1 MLLSVKNLAVE
12 FHTEYGPIRAIK
24 DVSFDIEAGKTLAIV
39 GESGSGKS
47 VTGLAI
53 MGLLPRPVMERVSG
67 SILFNGRELTAMADR
82 DKRSI
87 RGRDIAMV
95 FQDPMTCLNPVL
107 TIGKQMAE
115 VLVTHS
121 RISWRDAYARSIE
134 LLVMVD
140 MPRPEQMIRSY
151 PHQLSGGMRQRVMIA
166 MALALEPRLLI
177 ADEPTTALDVTIQAQ
192 VFELLKDL
200 TRRMNTA
207 LILITHDLGAVA
219 AMAERVCVMYAGSIV
234 ESAPTVEIFSQ
245 PRHPYTVG
253 LLNSAPRLD
262 LVNKELIPI
271 EGNPPDP
278 RNLPPGCAFAP
289 RCRRASEKCWFAS
302 PDMEAAPEFP
312 GRPDYHNFACYNPF
326 QLNDGGV
333 GGYLRSKAE
342 RRLTGKTSKAQG
354 APHDALDA
362 S

>member
-12 FHTEYGPIRAIK
+12 FRTEYGPIRAVN

-53 MGLLPRPVMERVSG
+53 MGLLPRQVTQRSSG
-67 SILFNGRELTAMADR
+67 SIIFDGRELTTMAER
-82 DKRSI
+82 EKRSI

-115 VLVTHS
+115 VFKTHN
-121 RISWRDAYARSIE
+121 RISWRDAYDRSTE
-134 LLVMVD
+134 LLLLVD
-140 MPRPEQMIRSY
+140 MPRPERTIKCY

-200 TRRMNTA
+200 TQRTNTA

-219 AMAERVCVMYAGSIV
+219 AMAERVSVMYAGSIV
-234 ESAPTVEIFSQ
+234 ESAPTTEIFAR
-245 PRHPYTVG
+245 PRHPYTAG

-271 EGNPPDP
+271 DGNPPDP
-278 RNLPPGCAFAP
+278 RELPPGCAFAP
-289 RCRRASEKCWFAS
+289 RCGRALEKCRLNFPPMTPA
-302 PDMEAAPEFP
+302 P
-312 GRPDYHNFACYNPF
+312 GRPVDSADHRFACYNPF
-326 QLNDGGV
+326 MPDEGRIQVSSQTTPGAQIGLGDNESV
-333 GGYLRSKAE
+333 GG
-342 RRLTGKTSKAQG
+342 
-354 APHDALDA
+354 AP
-362 S
+362 